1 MSGKENFKAVRN
13 NHLDNIM
20 TEYGVDKDTAYQTLA
35 EALDN
40 PMVLNAL
47 SKVIADICEKR
58 TQNHGKSVRGVGER
72 IFDKGKHK
80 ILKGGESDVYRQLLT
95 V

>member
-1 MSGKENFKAVRN
+1 MNGKEQFKEVRN
-13 NHLDNIM
+13 SHLVNIM

-47 SKVIADICEKR
+47 SKAIADNLKKEEKETPVSPFESWVDQFLTRANR
-58 TQNHGKSVRGVGER
+58 T
-72 IFDKGKHK
+72 
-80 ILKGGESDVYRQLLT
+80 Y
-95 V
+95 

>member
-13 NHLDNIM
+13 SHLDNIM

-40 PMVLNAL
+40 PMVLNAI
-47 SKVIADICEKR
+47 SKALANQFCKEEEESKTIVSPFESWAEQFIAKANKR
-58 TQNHGKSVRGVGER
+58 
-72 IFDKGKHK
+72 
-80 ILKGGESDVYRQLLT
+80 Y
-95 V
+95 

>member
-13 NHLDNIM
+13 SHLDNIM

-47 SKVIADICEKR
+47 SKAIADICKEKAE
-58 TQNHGKSVRGVGER
+58 TEVTVSPFEEWVNA
-72 IFDKGKHK
+72 F
-80 ILKGGESDVYRQLLT
+80 LT
-95 V
+95 KANTRY